1 MPSSTSPIAASL
13 PVQGLTISVG
23 SSGSPETFAVIANAT
38 DYAQAMKSTI
48 VMVENIGDAYV
59 RRQPTII
66 DPGTPAFTIFW
77 IPEEVTHRNSGP
89 VGAGLRYLMLQKLL
103 RDWQINYPPDPNG
116 NAPADAFAAF
126 VTDFGITGKTADV
139 FRASITLGINS
150 QSPFFC

>member
-1 MPSSTSPIAASL
+1 
-13 PVQGLTISVG
+13 VG
-23 SSGSPETFAVIANAT
+23 TGGSPETFSVIANAT

-77 IPEEVTHRNSGP
+77 IPEEITHRNSANNG
-89 VGAGLRYLMLQKLL
+89 VVAAGLRYLMLNKLL
-103 RDWQINYPPDPNG
+103 RDWQIAYPPDPNG
-116 NAPADAFAAF
+116 NAPEDAFAAF